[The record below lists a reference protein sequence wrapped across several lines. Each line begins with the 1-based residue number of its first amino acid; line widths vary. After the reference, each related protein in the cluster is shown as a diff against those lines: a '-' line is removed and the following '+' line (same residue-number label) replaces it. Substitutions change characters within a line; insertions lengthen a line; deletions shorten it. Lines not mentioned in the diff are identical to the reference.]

1 MYVCSTIKH
10 IKRTQQQKE
19 NFKYNAVSD
28 RNWMFIFTM
37 SGYYK
42 ICEINIIQTSYHAEA
57 VQESENELVTMTSI

>member
-28 RNWMFIFTM
+28 RN
-37 SGYYK
+37 
-42 ICEINIIQTSYHAEA
+42 
-57 VQESENELVTMTSI
+57 